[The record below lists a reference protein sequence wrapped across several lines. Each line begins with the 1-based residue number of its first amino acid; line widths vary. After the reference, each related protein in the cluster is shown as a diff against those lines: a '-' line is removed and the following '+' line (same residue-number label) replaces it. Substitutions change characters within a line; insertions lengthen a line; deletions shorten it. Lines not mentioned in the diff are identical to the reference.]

1 MVVGWVRISGD
12 QQDTT
17 NQRHVITEYASR
29 NRFRVS
35 RFLEVDVSSSR
46 KDTRARSFGRS
57 ASRLRKG
64 DILIVSEL
72 SRLGRSIIEIISK
85 VDGLVGRGVR
95 LVAIRQI
102 LDLKG
107 PDDVQSQVT
116 ISVFSMLA
124 QLEKDLISART
135 KKALAARR
143 EEGMIL
149 GRPKGSL
156 GKSKLDP
163 RVPEIVDLLKDK
175 ASYSF
180 MARRFKVSLPTVI
193 NFVKTRKLQE
203 LVEKER

>member
-1 MVVGWVRISGD
+1 MVAGYVRISAD
-12 QQDTT
+12 QQDAI
-17 NQRHVITEYASR
+17 NQRHIITEYASR
-29 NRFRVS
+29 SRLRVG
-35 RFLEVDVSSSR
+35 RFLEVEISSGR
-46 KDTRARSFGRS
+46 KGMRAKSFGRLV
-57 ASRLRKG
+57 SRLRKG

-72 SRLGRSIIEIISK
+72 SGLGRSIIEIISK
-85 VDGLVGRGVR
+85 VDDLVGRGVR
-95 LVAIRQI
+95 LVAIRQN

-203 LVEKER
+203 LAEKER

>member
-1 MVVGWVRISGD
+1 MVVGYVRISTD
-12 QQDTT
+12 QQDAI

-35 RFLEVDVSSSR
+35 RFLEVDVSVSH
-46 KDTRARSFGRS
+46 KNVKIKSFGRL

-85 VDGLVGRGVR
+85 VDDLVGRGVR
-95 LVAIRQI
+95 LVAIRQN

-107 PDDVQSQVT
+107 PDDVQSKVT

-163 RVPEIVDLLKDK
+163 RAPEIVDLLKDK

-180 MARRFKVSLPTVI
+180 MARRFRVSLPTVI
-193 NFVKTRKLQE
+193 NFVRTRKLRE
-203 LVEKER
+203 LAEKER